1 MKKPGG
7 RPDPHDES
15 RLRKFSAGAMNE
27 DMALACL
34 QLKQRDILPFAI
46 RNDIAQV
53 TPVGGE
59 ARLIRGEIGPAS
71 DRPNVA
77 DF

>member
-1 MKKPGG
+1 
-7 RPDPHDES
+7 
-15 RLRKFSAGAMNE
+15 MNE
-27 DMALACL
+27 DPALARL

-46 RNDIAQV
+46 RNNIAQI
-53 TPVGGE
+53 PP
-59 ARLIRGEIGPAS
+59 IRGKTRLVSGEVGPAS